1 MYSSTGGTQIN
12 YLVIVSLLLSGVLGA
27 VAAASAGGR
36 DTYIE
41 VGGLPKSQKEA
52 STGSDSGRRI
62 DKPQTGFGSPQ
73 VPDTSRRLDNSLSGG
88 GNLPIPDSGGLVEKP
103 QTGGGGT
110 TIPWSNSGV
119 FPTDLG
125 KAGQPAN
132 QFCSSRDVTIGPDSQ
147 SRLHCSNTV
156 GGTLRQ

>member
-27 VAAASAGGR
+27 VATASAGGR

-41 VGGLPKSQKEA
+41 VGGLPKSQKDA
-52 STGSDSGRRI
+52 SPSSDLGRRI

-88 GNLPIPDSGGLVEKP
+88 GNLPIPDSGGLVE
-103 QTGGGGT
+103 GGGGT

-125 KAGQPAN
+125 KAGQPPN
-132 QFCSSRDVTIGPDSQ
+132 PFCSSTDVTIGPDSQ
-147 SRLHCSNTV
+147 SRSHCSNTV